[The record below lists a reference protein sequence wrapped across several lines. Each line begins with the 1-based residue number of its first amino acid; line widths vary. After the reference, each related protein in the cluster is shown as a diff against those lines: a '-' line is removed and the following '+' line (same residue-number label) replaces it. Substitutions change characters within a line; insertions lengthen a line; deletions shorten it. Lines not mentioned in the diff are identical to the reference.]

1 MRWFA
6 GLIVLCCSLYLPS
19 VSASELP
26 SKLTV
31 ANSKAWKPFSYLD
44 GNGNPKGL
52 LIDYWYEFG
61 RVNNVDVEFILVD
74 WNESLQLVKEGK
86 ADVHGGLLY
95 SEGRD
100 QYLEY
105 SRSLFDIHANLYI
118 STYIAGKPIESYMN
132 GSFKVG
138 VVKGGFEAS
147 FAREHYP
154 NAKLELFDNNGIM
167 IDSVI
172 NGDINVFI
180 ADTQVANFYL
190 YLRHEFENY
199 IGIKRLYSL
208 PLYVAAQEGQD
219 TLVSSIDSGLAKI
232 SLDDVDRIMQKWI
245 STEAVFPK
253 WILPVSVFTFSIMIM
268 MYVVNLRRAVASR
281 TRDLRV
287 ANERLRIQANQD
299 GLTEISNHRYFFE
312 QLDKFCIDA
321 YQNKRSLFVLM
332 ADIDHFKQVNDQH
345 GHQVGDDVISA
356 VARRLS
362 APLDSTCLVGRV
374 GGEEFAVAMV
384 DITEA
389 EAKRWADKL
398 LKKISSKSIRTCGHD
413 VPCTVSIGAAFFYG
427 EQLSFDQ
434 LTTTKLVHEADTL
447 LYRAKRGGRNQVS
460 FSVIRM

>member
-6 GLIVLCCSLYLPS
+6 GFVVLCYLYLS
-19 VSASELP
+19 TANADELP

-52 LIDYWYEFG
+52 LIDYWNEFS
-61 RVNNVDVEFILVD
+61 RVNNVEVEFILVD

-86 ADVHGGLLY
+86 ADVHAGLLY
-95 SEGRD
+95 SEDRD
-100 QYLEY
+100 QYLDY

-118 STYIAGKPIESYMN
+118 STYIAGKPSESYMD

-138 VVKGGFEAS
+138 VVEGGFEAS
-147 FAREHYP
+147 FVREHYP
-154 NAKLELFDNNGIM
+154 NATLELFDNNGVM

-190 YLRHEFENY
+190 YLRKEFENY

-208 PLYVAAQEGQD
+208 PLYVAVQEGQEA
-219 TLVSSIDSGLAKI
+219 LVSSIDSGLTKI
-232 SLDDVDRIMQKWI
+232 SLDEVDRIMQKWI
-245 STEAVFPK
+245 STETVFPK
-253 WILPVSVFTFSIMIM
+253 WILPVSAFTFSLMVM
-268 MYVVNLRRAVASR
+268 MYVVSLRRAVVSA
-281 TRDLRV
+281 THDLRI

-312 QLDKFCIDA
+312 QLDIVCKNA
-321 YQNKRSLFVLM
+321 YQKKQSLFILM
-332 ADIDHFKQVNDQH
+332 ADIDHFKQINDQY

-362 APLDSTCLVGRV
+362 APLDSTCLVGRI

-384 DITEA
+384 DITET
-389 EAKRWADKL
+389 EAKRWAEKL
-398 LKKISSKSIRTCGHD
+398 LEKVSLKSIPTCGHD

-447 LYRAKRGGRNQVS
+447 LYRSKRSGRNQVS